1 MKDNVSRNSEED
13 PLKAGDSK
21 DKDNKSDGK
30 KEKNNIYEN
39 ADIII
44 KNPGRDNEN
53 NIANIKTNFIWEG
66 FPFSERFWYAFCCQ
80 TKCCSDY
87 KNKDVFSTQC
97 ARQECTID
105 KKLKN
110 LDKKLLSISIL
121 KTGTLEIMP
130 NILHPFVR
138 ISIVNLKTGKYL
150 QKSNFDIP
158 SISRTENNFIWY
170 NNKEAGHIEFSNSL
184 LDIIPPFATCPYDL
198 REKGESYAEWNE
210 EFYINEKASNLLDD
224 SIIFFFEVLD
234 YNLDYY
240 LNENEDC
247 IIPIAWGYLK
257 PVGFS
262 QTYMGKHKI
271 QLYKY
276 KFKRTKMLSNLKKT
290 DINYIRTPDL
300 LYELDWIKKE
310 KYQTFL
316 QIKIGLEHFPT
327 KEQLKNAYFINKYI
341 YSVFSDETKEIDV
354 KIRPKTPKQIQPIKD
369 TSREDKLNRWLRG
382 NEKCIIPDKLLYKFP
397 TAKLGCLTHEF
408 SHNGKYIAAACTELN
423 SETHIKIYNV
433 EDGVLRYVFKGHH
446 NIIHHFTWSADD
458 LILISASADNIVTLW
473 RIPKHETSEKDNLNP
488 MENLQKFKIRD
499 INHPAYVYSTDI
511 FPGNTNKD
519 TMILATACFDGLV
532 RIYIIKFNYDYQNM
546 KYNIQK
552 CDLFFEVA
560 ITEDSK
566 KDKEHFKRI
575 EELIK
580 DEKLNKK
587 EKDKLSILKNTA
599 LDHRH
604 PNTVV
609 FDITGRLYIGDS
621 LGYIHIWLLSIDRE
635 YPKMEKIKIITDKEF
650 EYSTIN
656 KITIVPNQ
664 SQRLIVHTRDNCI
677 RLIDISKEKTQIINR
692 FFGLKCWKTNI
703 KSTCSPDGSYLFS
716 GSEEGEPKMWELNTC
731 ISFSTSKYEC
741 GFIDSVNDV
750 SWNYIYNMNALSGF
764 GQEYPL
770 LVYVFERKEPL
781 IIDKEENNLIGNK
794 KIINNNM
801 EQGSGL
807 FIPMI
812 QDTKAL
818 IGEESMFNNKFNI
831 NNNYMNNNIHGNNFI
846 NNNTGYINNNINSNN
861 INNNDTGFI
870 NNHINNNIGNDET
883 NNYMPINN
891 NMEHEEKIN

>member
-13 PLKAGDSK
+13 PLKQRDSK
-21 DKDNKSDGK
+21 DNKDEEKKSDK
-30 KEKNNIYEN
+30 RIENYEILVN
-39 ADIII
+39 
-44 KNPGRDNEN
+44 NPGRDADNYV
-53 NIANIKTNFIWEG
+53 NIKSNFIWEG

-87 KNKDVFSTQC
+87 KNKDVFTTQC
-97 ARQECTID
+97 FRQKCTID

-110 LDKKLLSISIL
+110 LSKKLLSISIL

-130 NILHPFVR
+130 MILHPFVR
-138 ISIVNLKTGKYL
+138 ISIVNLRTGKYV
-150 QKSNFDIP
+150 QKSDFSVP
-158 SISRTENNFIWY
+158 SISRVERNFVMHNNP
-170 NNKEAGHIEFSNSL
+170 ETGHMEFSSSL

-198 REKGESYAEWNE
+198 RERGESYAEWNE
-210 EFYINEKASNLLDD
+210 DFYINEKASNLLDD

-234 YNLDYY
+234 YNLDYD
-240 LNENEDC
+240 LNPNEDC

-276 KFKRTKMLSNLKKT
+276 KFRRTKMLSDLKKK
-290 DINYIRTPDL
+290 DINYMRTPDL

-316 QIKIGLEHFPT
+316 QIKLGLENFPSN
-327 KEQLKNAYFINKYI
+327 EQLKNAYFLNKYT
-341 YSVFSDETKEIDV
+341 YSVYADETKEIDV
-354 KIRPKTPKQIQPIKD
+354 VIKPKTPEKKKEVKKD
-369 TSREDKLNRWLRG
+369 TSREDKLNKWIRG
-382 NEKCIIPDKLLYKFP
+382 KEKCIVPDKLLYKFP

-408 SHNGKYIAAACTELN
+408 SHNGKYLAAACTELN

-433 EDGVLRYVFKGHH
+433 EDGVLRYIFKGHH

-473 RIPKHETSEKDNLNP
+473 RIPNYETSEKDNLNP

-511 FPGNTNKD
+511 FPGSDKE

-532 RIYIIKFNYDYQNM
+532 RIYIIKFNYDKQNM

-552 CDLFFEVA
+552 CDLFFEVT

-566 KDKEHFKRI
+566 KDRQHFQKV

-580 DEKLNKK
+580 DEKITKKDK
-587 EKDKLSILKNTA
+587 EKLAILKNTA

-716 GSEEGEPKMWELNTC
+716 GSEEGEPKLWELNTC

-750 SWNYIYNMNALSGF
+750 SWNQVYNMNALSGF

-770 LVYVFERKEPL
+770 LVYVSERKEPL
-781 IIDKEENNLIGNK
+781 IISEEDEENEGK
-794 KIINNNM
+794 KKKINNNI
-801 EQGSGL
+801 EQGAEI
-807 FIPMI
+807 FVPMI
-812 QDTKAL
+812 EDTKAL
-818 IGEESMFNNKFNI
+818 IGEENMFNNKYNI
-831 NNNYMNNNIHGNNFI
+831 NNNYMNNNHGINFINDNININNTGYMNNNINNTVFMNNHI
-846 NNNTGYINNNINSNN
+846 NNNTM
-861 INNNDTGFI
+861 T
-870 NNHINNNIGNDET
+870 NNHINNNIGNEDE
-883 NNYMPINN
+883 
-891 NMEHEEKIN
+891 